1 MARPASGR
9 GGRAQFSAQSYM
21 ESQATNN
28 AYYAGKYGYSY
39 TLGNQYTDAAIKSGV
54 VNPGGY
60 TGLPKPEQP
69 GGMGAISGMTSPTS
83 RRNQPFDRFGN
94 PTKQKGDPVLAQ
106 VLMGGYQFPGQA
118 FNPRRGAG
126 GAFMANELS
135 MWMNSLGLGGRSP
148 NLGRY
153 RRVGAQWQDIGWKY
167 QLSMAPKQIE
177 KGESSIYQGF
187 ERYSTQ
193 ETRMGTDAT
202 DPNAGFKRLE
212 SHSQN
217 QHYISELSTLY
228 KEDNNETGF
237 ARRSQRRFL

>member
-1 MARPASGR
+1 MAKPADHPS
-9 GGRAQFSAQSYM
+9 QFKSQNYM

-39 TLGNQYTDAAIKSGV
+39 TLGNTYTDAAIKSGV

-69 GGMGAISGMTSPTS
+69 GGMGALSGMTSPTS

-94 PTKQKGDPVLAQ
+94 PTKQKGDTALQQ

-118 FNPRRGAG
+118 FAPRKGKG

-135 MWMNSLGLGGRSP
+135 MWMQGLGIGGRSY
-148 NLGRY
+148 NFGRQ
-153 RRVGAQWQDIGWKY
+153 RLVGLANQSSKWSY
-167 QLSMAPKQIE
+167 QLTQASTEP
-177 KGESSIYQGF
+177 GVGTSSVYQGF

-193 ETRMGTDAT
+193 ETRMGTDAM
-202 DPNAGFKRLE
+202 DPNAGFKRLGT
-212 SHSQN
+212 HSPN
-217 QHYISELSTLY
+217 QHYISELATLY
-228 KEDNNETGF
+228 KEDDNETGF
-237 ARRSQRRFL
+237 ARRSKRKFF